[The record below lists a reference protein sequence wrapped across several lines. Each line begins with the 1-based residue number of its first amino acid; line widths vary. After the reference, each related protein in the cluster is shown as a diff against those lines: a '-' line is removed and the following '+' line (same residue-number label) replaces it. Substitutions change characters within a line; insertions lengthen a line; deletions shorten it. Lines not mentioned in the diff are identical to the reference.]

1 MHYAR
6 RPPAQGMCMLAGERV
21 RATPARTGD
30 VHARRGARVE
40 AGAVRLWNGGGE
52 LVQIDAA
59 IIARVNAC
67 KNLKELEVSER
78 G

>member
-1 MHYAR
+1 M
-6 RPPAQGMCMLAGERV
+6 
-21 RATPARTGD
+21 
-30 VHARRGARVE
+30 
-40 AGAVRLWNGGGE
+40 RLWNGGGE

-78 G
+78 GGQGK

>member
-1 MHYAR
+1 ME
-6 RPPAQGMCMLAGERV
+6 AGE
-21 RATPARTGD
+21 
-30 VHARRGARVE
+30 
-40 AGAVRLWNGGGE
+40 VRLGNGGGE

-78 G
+78 RCRESEGCKE

>member
-1 MHYAR
+1 M
-6 RPPAQGMCMLAGERV
+6 
-21 RATPARTGD
+21 
-30 VHARRGARVE
+30 
-40 AGAVRLWNGGGE
+40 RLWNGGGE

-78 G
+78 GGAGKVRDARSKRREREYKEWGHG

>member
-1 MHYAR
+1 
-6 RPPAQGMCMLAGERV
+6 
-21 RATPARTGD
+21 
-30 VHARRGARVE
+30 VE

-78 G
+78 GGQGK